1 MTASL
6 KFVGATGMASQPA
19 TSSTGSPDRTDAQAS
34 IGSPLYGTFEYKIV
48 VSPQTGA
55 SSTPLDVFIT
65 VDLGT
70 ISARG
75 TYAAAPMV

>member
-6 KFVGATGMASQPA
+6 KFVNATGMSSQPA

-34 IGSPLYGTFEYKIV
+34 IGSPLYGSFEYKV
-48 VSPQTGA
+48 VVTPNTGSA
-55 SSTPLDVFIT
+55 STPLDVFIT

-75 TYAAAPMV
+75 TYAAAPTV